1 MKRRAQFLTVVL
13 ATASIL
19 GFARFGHAALSAVST
34 QFAPPQFALDGVG
47 NSTGFPRWY
56 QDSTGQALELCLAPT
71 PSPNVAPPDP
81 TALMCIVLETPLLFP
96 DNPLVFPSNFP
107 PEAFW
112 FLADAGLDVAPPP
125 GQTTGRALYRAAIE
139 AAFANGAV
147 AAGDQVSFARIR
159 IRVDVPDPGGTFV
172 VTHPYGVETFP
183 NVAPGIRAINFTS
196 DIGLFPPPPTN
207 FNGALNGAIGPFL
220 NRAVAGVA
228 TPYIVAGAGGPETY
242 IGDPN
247 LLEPVVGSP
256 FGTNFVRI
264 EGPNIGGPGVDFVE
278 TDLFNL
284 MGKVFTDPLPSPLT
298 LERATYS
305 RTADGLVDL
314 SVFASSSATATVG
327 VTGAGIP
334 LNATL
339 NGSAGKF
346 FGMFLDLAAVP
357 SPITVTA
364 TDGANAP
371 TSLPTTPADVVFIT
385 KAEFN
390 MTTDQLTIEAS
401 SSDAGAPP
409 VTLTAV
415 GFGPL
420 TVAGGVGSLVVN
432 ILSGIPPASVTV
444 TSAAGGVDS
453 HLTTVIPED
462 VLTISSASFTTRGGT
477 WSINGSG
484 SVPGNTITVRLG
496 ANVIGTATVSPTKA
510 WRVAV
515 RNSLAIPAPG
525 SAVTAVSSQGGQ
537 ATATARIR

>member
-1 MKRRAQFLTVVL
+1 
-13 ATASIL
+13 
-19 GFARFGHAALSAVST
+19 
-34 QFAPPQFALDGVG
+34 
-47 NSTGFPRWY
+47 
-56 QDSTGQALELCLAPT
+56 
-71 PSPNVAPPDP
+71 
-81 TALMCIVLETPLLFP
+81 
-96 DNPLVFPSNFP
+96 
-107 PEAFW
+107 
-112 FLADAGLDVAPPP
+112 
-125 GQTTGRALYRAAIE
+125 
-139 AAFANGAV
+139 
-147 AAGDQVSFARIR
+147 
-159 IRVDVPDPGGTFV
+159 
-172 VTHPYGVETFP
+172 
-183 NVAPGIRAINFTS
+183 
-196 DIGLFPPPPTN
+196 
-207 FNGALNGAIGPFL
+207 
-220 NRAVAGVA
+220 VA

-256 FGTNFVRI
+256 FGSNFVRV
-264 EGPNIGGPGVDFVE
+264 EGPNININLTDTVE
-278 TDLFNL
+278 SSLFTL
-284 MGKVFTDPLPSPLT
+284 MGRVFTDPLPSPLV
-298 LERATYS
+298 LDRVTYS
-305 RTADGLVDL
+305 RDAAGLVDL
-314 SVFASSSATATVG
+314 NVFASSSATAIVG

-339 NGSAGKF
+339 TGVGGRF
-346 FGMFLDLAAVP
+346 FGAILDLASVP
-357 SPITVTA
+357 AITVTA

-371 TSLPTTPADVVFIT
+371 TSLPATPADVVFIT

-444 TSAAGGVDS
+444 TSSAGGVDS